1 MWGNILHEVMQGCL
15 REGKW
20 GSAWIDERIA
30 KVVTAGEGGRGMGD
44 LVKLGVS
51 VEEAIREVKAR
62 AGGLKVF
69 GERYMS
75 HTPKVH
81 FIFPNC
87 FTFGGMN

>member
-1 MWGNILHEVMQGCL
+1 MQGCL
-15 REGKW
+15 REGQW
-20 GSAWIDERIA
+20 GSRWIDERIGR
-30 KVVTAGEGGRGMGD
+30 VVRDGEGGRGLSD

-75 HTPKVH
+75 LTPKVD
-81 FIFPNC
+81 FP
-87 FTFGGMN
+87 FLFLRA